1 MLMRAAAQPPAAAR
15 PARSEMG
22 ALRADLLHADDAKI
36 RQIVALLE
44 ASAEPGVRKAVLE
57 PLRRRLCSLKPPRML
72 RFTRLLFMPLDGL
85 IVPAPEWKPGQAT
98 IPRSVLEAISRT
110 VQAALGE
117 QAGAIEAMISGHHTD
132 EAEIVSRTGLATWGR
147 AAEILCRAPAP
158 TGWADTGLPPALYAP
173 LARAIATVLRN
184 ASALRDLERDVEIGV
199 LQPDEQTIR
208 DIVAGLNGEPA
219 PGGGMISNAPG
230 GGMISNAPGGGM
242 IPNAPGGGMIS
253 NAPGGGMI
261 SNAPGGGMISN
272 APGGG
277 MVSNAPGGTM
287 VFKLLLRRLPHVV
300 PRLRQLIILS
310 GTPADRAMLQTA
322 MDEGTEALL
331 ADMED
336 RSELTEGLRD
346 GVFSAVGTEV
356 QRIATLLRDIDQ
368 DPGAGRHRA
377 RLSGIRKKLDEVCR
391 GRFVEG
397 ITNGLVGPLAVA
409 TAAIDGA
416 GQRQMESFARD
427 LRTIETAGRKL
438 GNPAAYDALL
448 EKASEAV
455 QAAVRQGSIGTM
467 AAVRLVEI
475 LAGPEMAEAIYRKNT
490 APKNAVP
497 VPRVA

>member
-1 MLMRAAAQPPAAAR
+1 MLMRAAAQPPAAGR

-57 PLRRRLCSLKPPRML
+57 PLRRRLSSLKPPRML

-85 IVPAPEWKPGQAT
+85 IVPAPEWKPGHAT
-98 IPRSVLEAISRT
+98 IPRSVLEAMSRT

-117 QAGAIEAMISGHHTD
+117 QASAIETMIIGHHTD

-147 AAEILCRAPAP
+147 AAEILGRAPAP
-158 TGWADTGLPPALYAP
+158 IGWAETGLPPGLYAP
-173 LARAIATVLRN
+173 LARAIATVLRS

-208 DIVAGLNGEPA
+208 DIVASLSSEPAPGGGMLSSA
-219 PGGGMISNAPG
+219 PGGGMISNAPA
-230 GGMISNAPGGGM
+230 GGMISNAP
-242 IPNAPGGGMIS
+242 AGGMIS
-253 NAPGGGMI
+253 NAP
-261 SNAPGGGMISN
+261 A
-272 APGGG
+272 
-277 MVSNAPGGTM
+277 GTM

-322 MDEGTEALL
+322 MDEGTDALL

-368 DPGAGRHRA
+368 DPGAGHHRA

-409 TAAIDGA
+409 RAAIDGA

-448 EKASEAV
+448 GKASEAV

-475 LAGPEMAEAIYRKNT
+475 LAGPEMADEFYR
-490 APKNAVP
+490 KNAVP